1 MRPTSKNMI
10 NYGNEAGPPDLPS
23 KWFGFKLDAH
33 LIFITITPAGKVL
46 IGRRKIS
53 GS

>member
-1 MRPTSKNMI
+1 MRPPSKNMI
-10 NYGNEAGPPDLPS
+10 NYENEAGLPGLPS
-23 KWFGFKLDAH
+23 KWFELDAH
-33 LIFITITPAGKVL
+33 LIFITNTPAGKVL